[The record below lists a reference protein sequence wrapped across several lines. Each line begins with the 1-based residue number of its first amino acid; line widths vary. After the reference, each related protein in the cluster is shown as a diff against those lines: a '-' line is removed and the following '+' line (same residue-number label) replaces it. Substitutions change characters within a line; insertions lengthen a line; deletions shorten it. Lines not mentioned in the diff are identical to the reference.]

1 MRNMKTLITSLL
13 VGAAAVALPAVTPV
27 DAQGNA
33 RSTVDIQPIVQI
45 FDDAGNAVEGN
56 TFGSAKLIRRSTNL
70 MAIANLSGLTP
81 GGLYTFWW
89 VVIPEGSETNPHAS
103 FIANG
108 AASIIGRSGRA
119 NITMKAESGQQSI
132 EGFPFLTTVGGPDNG
147 LCNEDLEPAPCFRPL
162 DFDISTAEVHVE
174 VAYHG
179 QVDDMTDEEVE
190 VAKSDFW
197 TGPACPS
204 VGEQAATQP
213 HCPVSLVSVHEPQS
227 PPNRGASRNSPT
239 RIR

>member
-1 MRNMKTLITSLL
+1 MRNMKILITSLL
-13 VGAAAVALPAVTPV
+13 VGAAAIALPAVTTV
-27 DAQGNA
+27 GAQGNA
-33 RSTVDIQPIVQI
+33 RSTVDVQPIVQI
-45 FDDAGNAVEGN
+45 FDADGKAIEGDA
-56 TFGSAKLIRRSTNL
+56 FGTAKLVRRNNSL

-108 AASIIGRSGRA
+108 ANSIVGRDGRA

-132 EGFPFLTTVGGPDNG
+132 AGFPFLATVGGPDNG
-147 LCNEDLEPAPCFRPL
+147 LCDENLEPAPCFRPL

-179 QVDDMTDEEVE
+179 QVDNMTDEEVE
-190 VAKSDFW
+190 MAKSDFW

-204 VGEQAATQP
+204 VGEQAETQP

-227 PPNRGASRNSPT
+227 PSNHGVSRYTPT